1 MKPSIKHLSE
11 ITGFSTATISN
22 ALNNKKGVNK
32 KTVDI
37 IQKAARESG
46 YNIKAKMSS
55 IKFVIYK
62 KLGHIFSDNP
72 FFEPL
77 IQGVVT
83 AGNAEGY
90 ETIVSNLMESD
101 SEFARQRDQILN
113 DSSSGILLLATE
125 LSEEDAKVFENAVAP
140 VVVVDGWF
148 NNLNFNT
155 VLMSNADSVVHLV
168 NYLVENNHEQIGYL
182 QSKFLIQNFYDR
194 RNGYRSAMY
203 ANNLAVREEFLVD
216 LFPTMDGA
224 YKDMDLYLSGNPKL
238 PTAFVADNDII
249 ALGAMKAMRKHGI
262 KIPDEISIVGFD
274 DLPFCTVSSPALT
287 TVKVYQYEIG
297 KMAVRKLIDTSKN
310 DALIH
315 SKTEI
320 CTKFIERDTVKKF
333 KR

>member
-11 ITGFSTATISN
+11 ITGFSAATISN
-22 ALNNKKGVNK
+22 ALNNKKGVSK
-32 KTVDI
+32 KTIEI
-37 IQKAARESG
+37 IQKAARECG
-46 YNIKAKMSS
+46 YIDKAKMSS

-62 KLGHIFSDNP
+62 KMGHIFSDNP
-72 FFEPL
+72 FFQPL

-83 AGNAEGY
+83 AGNAAGY
-90 ETIVSNLMESD
+90 ETIVCNLVESD
-101 SEFARQRDQILN
+101 PEFERQREQILN
-113 DSSSGILLLATE
+113 DSNSGILLLATE
-125 LSEEDAKVFENAVAP
+125 MSEADVRVFEKALSP

-148 NNLNFNT
+148 NNLKFDT
-155 VLMSNADSVVHLV
+155 VLMSNADSVVRLV
-168 NYLVENNHEQIGYL
+168 NYLVENNHKQIGYL

-203 ANNLAVREEFLVD
+203 DNDLEVRQEFLVD

-249 ALGAMKAMRKHGI
+249 ALGAMKAMQKYGI
-262 KIPDEISIVGFD
+262 KIPDDVSIVGFD

-297 KMAVRKLIDTSKN
+297 RVAVQKLIDISKN
-310 DALIH
+310 KALIH

-320 CTKFIERDTVKKF
+320 CTEFIERDTVKKL
-333 KR
+333 KK

>member
-11 ITGFSTATISN
+11 ITGFSAATVSN

-32 KTVDI
+32 KTVEI

-46 YNIKAKMSS
+46 YNNKAKMSS

-62 KLGHIFSDNP
+62 KMGHIFSDNP
-72 FFEPL
+72 FFQPL

-83 AGNAEGY
+83 AGNAKGY
-90 ETIVSNLMESD
+90 ETIVCNLVESD
-101 SEFARQRDQILN
+101 PAFTRQREQILN
-113 DSSSGILLLATE
+113 DNSSGILLLATE
-125 LSEEDAKVFENAVAP
+125 LSEEDAMIFENAVAP

-155 VLMSNADSVVHLV
+155 VLMSNADSVVRLV

-182 QSKFLIQNFYDR
+182 QSKFMIQNFFDR

-203 ANNLAVREEFLVD
+203 RNNLTVRQEFLVD

-249 ALGAMKAMRKHGI
+249 ALGAMKAMQKHGI
-262 KIPDEISIVGFD
+262 KIPDDISIVGFD

-287 TVKVYQYEIG
+287 TIKVYQYEIG
-297 KMAVRKLIDTSKN
+297 RVAVRKLIDISKN
-310 DALIH
+310 GAVIH

-320 CTKFIERDTVKKF
+320 CTEFIERDTVRKL

>member
-11 ITGFSTATISN
+11 ITGFSAATVSN

-32 KTVDI
+32 KTVEI
-37 IQKAARESG
+37 IQNAARESG
-46 YNIKAKMSS
+46 YNKVKMSN

-90 ETIVSNLMESD
+90 ETIVTNLVESD
-101 SEFARQRDQILN
+101 PDFKRQRDQILN

-125 LSEEDAKVFENAVAP
+125 LSEEDVKAFKNAVAP
-140 VVVVDGWF
+140 LVVVDGWF
-148 NNLNFNT
+148 NNLCFNT
-155 VLMSNADSVVHLV
+155 VLMNNSDSVIHLV

-182 QSKFLIQNFYDR
+182 QSKFLIQNFSDR
-194 RNGYRSAMY
+194 RNGYKSAMCR
-203 ANNLAVREEFLVD
+203 NNLEVRQEFLVD

-224 YKDMDLYLSGNPKL
+224 FKDMDLYLSGNPKL

-297 KMAVRKLIDTSKN
+297 RVAVRNLIDTSKN
-310 DALIH
+310 GSLIQ
-315 SKTEI
+315 SKIEI
-320 CTKFIERDTVKKF
+320 CTKFIERDTVKKL
-333 KR
+333 KK

>member
-11 ITGFSTATISN
+11 ITGFSAATVSN

-32 KTVDI
+32 KTVEI
-37 IQKAARESG
+37 IQNAARESG
-46 YNIKAKMSS
+46 YNKVKMSN

-90 ETIVSNLMESD
+90 ETIVTNLVESD
-101 SEFARQRDQILN
+101 PDFKRQRDQILN

-125 LSEEDAKVFENAVAP
+125 LSEEDVKAFKNAVAP
-140 VVVVDGWF
+140 LVVVDGWF
-148 NNLNFNT
+148 NNLCFNT
-155 VLMSNADSVVHLV
+155 VLMNNSDSVIHLV

-182 QSKFLIQNFYDR
+182 QSKFLIQNFSDR
-194 RNGYRSAMY
+194 RNGYKSAMY
-203 ANNLAVREEFLVD
+203 RNNLEVRQEFLVD

-224 YKDMDLYLSGNPKL
+224 FEDMDLYLSGNPKL

-262 KIPDEISIVGFD
+262 KIPDEVSIVGFD

-297 KMAVRKLIDTSKN
+297 RVAVRNLIDTSKN
-310 DALIH
+310 GGLIQ
-315 SKTEI
+315 SKIEI
-320 CTKFIERDTVKKF
+320 CTKFIERDTVKKLT
-333 KR
+333 K

>member
-11 ITGFSTATISN
+11 ITGFSAATVSN

-32 KTVDI
+32 KTVEI

-46 YNIKAKMSS
+46 YNKVKMSN

-90 ETIVSNLMESD
+90 ETIVTNLVESD
-101 SEFARQRDQILN
+101 PDFKRQRDQILN

-125 LSEEDAKVFENAVAP
+125 LSEEDVKAFKNAVAP
-140 VVVVDGWF
+140 LVVVDGWF
-148 NNLNFNT
+148 NNLCFNT
-155 VLMSNADSVVHLV
+155 VLMNNSDSVIHLV

-182 QSKFLIQNFYDR
+182 QSKFLIQNFSDR
-194 RNGYRSAMY
+194 RNGYKSAMY
-203 ANNLAVREEFLVD
+203 RNNLEVRQEFLVD

-224 YKDMDLYLSGNPKL
+224 FEDMDLYLSGNPKL

-262 KIPDEISIVGFD
+262 KIPDEVSIVGFD

-297 KMAVRKLIDTSKN
+297 RVAVRNLIDTSKN
-310 DALIH
+310 GGLIQ
-315 SKTEI
+315 SKIEI
-320 CTKFIERDTVKKF
+320 CTKFIERDTVKKLT
-333 KR
+333 K